1 MRGPGHFK
9 HNLAM
14 GTAAVAVARS
24 ETMLRGPTLGIPCK
38 TAAGHAELAVRQR
51 GLSQRHRTLLFI
63 VDGKRT
69 LDEVIELG
77 ARAGVPRAYIDEL
90 MALGLVVLAAPASLA
105 LETVTPAHEAAV
117 TGWSHEPTQ
126 PAPLSRQT
134 DSPQGLPLAAWRQ
147 AAHPQE
153 AGDTVAF
160 EEAVTNTQ
168 LAAVDAM
175 DASVAEARALMM
187 QALRAHAPVSG
198 AVTMLRLRRARQRPA
213 LIGLFDE
220 VHARLERHRDPVE
233 LQQLMERV
241 ARLLAS

>member
-1 MRGPGHFK
+1 M
-9 HNLAM
+9 
-14 GTAAVAVARS
+14 
-24 ETMLRGPTLGIPCK
+24 GIPCK

-63 VDGKRT
+63 VDGKRS
-69 LDEVIELG
+69 LEEVIELG

-90 MALGLVVLAAPASLA
+90 LALGLVVMAAPVS
-105 LETVTPAHEAAV
+105 TAAV
-117 TGWSHEPTQ
+117 PEAPQLRARDDDWMAPTE
-126 PAPLSRQT
+126 PAPLSRQPEW
-134 DSPQGLPLAAWRQ
+134 SAGAALAAWRQ
-147 AAHPQE
+147 SPHTQD

-160 EEAVTNTQ
+160 DEAVTNTQ

-175 DASVAEARALMM
+175 DDAEAEARTLMM

-198 AVTMLRLRRARQRPA
+198 AVTMLRLRRARQRQA
-213 LIGLFDE
+213 LIGLLDE
-220 VHARLERHRDPVE
+220 VHARLERHRDQAE

>member
-1 MRGPGHFK
+1 M
-9 HNLAM
+9 
-14 GTAAVAVARS
+14 
-24 ETMLRGPTLGIPCK
+24 GIPCK

-69 LDEVIELG
+69 LEEVIELG

-90 MALGLVVLAAPASLA
+90 MALGLVVMAAPASG
-105 LETVTPAHEAAV
+105 AAV
-117 TGWSHEPTQ
+117 AAATAREAEASAWSNEPTV
-126 PAPLSRQT
+126 PAPLSRQPEAAT
-134 DSPQGLPLAAWRQ
+134 LGALAAWRQ
-147 AAHPQE
+147 GAHPQD

-160 EEAVTNTQ
+160 DEAVTNTQ
-168 LAAVDAM
+168 LAAADAM
-175 DASVAEARALMM
+175 DDAVAEARTLMM

-213 LIGLFDE
+213 LIGLLDE
-220 VHARLERHRDPVE
+220 VQARLERHRDEVE
-233 LQQLMERV
+233 LQQLMQRV